1 MVTSSGYFVPLEPQA
16 ATPGEDLELM
26 YESKDGP
33 CQLLKGHK
41 NDRIVVYKVLKPAF
55 RDEPVYQRLLRRE
68 YEIGAS
74 LTHPGVCQTLGWTR
88 LPEYGEAIE
97 LDGEKGWTL
106 VLYHGMPLGW
116 GKRSGSTLKNHL
128 PKRLRRQNY
137 N

>member
-1 MVTSSGYFVPLEPQA
+1 MVTSSGYFVPPEPQA

-68 YEIGAS
+68 YEIR
-74 LTHPGVCQTLGWTR
+74 HPVKEQQR
-88 LPEYGEAIE
+88 Q
-97 LDGEKGWTL
+97 
-106 VLYHGMPLGW
+106 
-116 GKRSGSTLKNHL
+116 RSHAYEQE
-128 PKRLRRQNY
+128 R
-137 N
+137 